1 MDCKRAEELMPR
13 DAGGDLEDGRARAGL
28 SAHLG
33 DCAPCRR
40 LAAEWAESRALLRLH
55 EPPEFDAAFF
65 EHVRRNVMR
74 EITTPTTAAPAPTV
88 FAALLALLPRARTLA
103 YAASLALVFAALLFG
118 LRLSRAPQPTKVAGG
133 GVASS
138 VNEALAKEINPPRPT
153 PRIVVREQAHR
164 KTRAFKTVPRADR
177 PAPTRAAAL
186 PDAAALSSLP
196 DAAAELAVVRDE
208 REMLK
213 IELQTRDPNVRI
225 IWFSPQ
231 PSEQTSPRRSNDQR

>member
-1 MDCKRAEELMPR
+1 MDCKRAEELMPL

-28 SAHLG
+28 AAHLG

-40 LAAEWAESRALLRLH
+40 LAAGWAESRAMLRLH

-103 YAASLALVFAALLFG
+103 YAASLALVFAALLFA
-118 LRLSRAPQPTKVAGG
+118 LRLSRAPQPTKVAGD

-138 VNEALAKEINPPRPT
+138 MNETLPKEIDPPRQT
-153 PRIVVREQAHR
+153 PRVAAREQAHR
-164 KTRAFKTVPRADR
+164 KTPAAKTVPRGDR
-177 PAPTRAAAL
+177 PAPTRAAPL
-186 PDAAALSSLP
+186 PDDAALSSLP
-196 DAAAELAVVRDE
+196 DAEAELAVVRDE

-213 IELQTRDPNVRI
+213 IELQTSDPDVRI
-225 IWFSPQ
+225 IWFSPR
-231 PSEQTSPRRSNDQR
+231 PGEQTSPRRSNDQR